1 MSPDRTQAGG
11 GAVRAL
17 DIIAH
22 KRDGADLSTEEIEYF
37 VAGLTSGE
45 IPDYQVA
52 AWAMAVLWRG
62 MSLRETTDLTL
73 AMAHSGEMLDLSHVV
88 PFAVDK
94 HSTGGVGDKTT
105 LVVEPVVAACGVPVG
120 KMSGRGLGFTGGTL
134 DKMESIS
141 GFRTELSR
149 DQFLQQLRDVGLVL
163 CGQTM
168 ELDPADG
175 RLYALRDVTA
185 TVPSLPLIASS
196 VMSKKL
202 ASGAQGILLDVQ
214 AGAGAF
220 MTSVRQASQLARLMV
235 QIGTRLGRQVVALIS
250 DMNQPLGCAVGNA
263 LEVREAVNTLKGRG
277 PRDFEE
283 HCLTVAAH
291 MLLLARQAS
300 SLAAAR
306 RLARAAL
313 DEERGLAKFEAL
325 VRAQGG
331 DPAFLQDL
339 DLLPS
344 APIRGSL
351 PTWSS
356 GWVCEANAR
365 LIGEASVRLGAGRSR
380 KEDRIDHAVG
390 IVLRHKVGDSVRRGE
405 ALCDVHART
414 QEQLE
419 QALKELRLAFRLARQ
434 PVDSLPLFYRTI
446 RAQAGPRA

>member
-1 MSPDRTQAGG
+1 MR
-11 GAVRAL
+11 AV
-17 DIIAH
+17 DIIAR

-45 IPDYQVA
+45 IPDYQVS

-73 AMAHSGEMLDLSHVV
+73 AMARSGEMLDLSRVV

-120 KMSGRGLGFTGGTL
+120 KMSGRGLGYSGGTL
-134 DKMESIS
+134 DKMESIA
-141 GFRTELSR
+141 GFRTDLSR
-149 DQFLQQLRDVGLVL
+149 DQFLQQLREVGLVL
-163 CGQTM
+163 CGQTA
-168 ELDPADG
+168 ELAPADG

-202 ASGAQGILLDVQ
+202 AGGAQGIVLDVK
-214 AGAGAF
+214 AGHGAF
-220 MTSVRQASQLARLMV
+220 MPNVREASRLGRLMV
-235 QIGTRLGRQVVALIS
+235 QIGTRLGRQVVALIA
-250 DMNQPLGCAVGNA
+250 DMNQPLGRAVGNA
-263 LEVREAVNTLKGRG
+263 LEVREAVNTLKGEG

-291 MLLLARQAS
+291 MLVIARQAS
-300 SLAAAR
+300 SPATGR
-306 RLARAAL
+306 GLARAAL
-313 DEERGLAKFEAL
+313 DDGRALEKFEAL

-331 DPAFLQDL
+331 DPAFIRDP

-351 PTWSS
+351 AAWSK
-356 GWVCEANAR
+356 GWVSEANAR
-365 LIGEASVRLGAGRSR
+365 LIGQASMQLGAGRSR
-380 KEDRIDHAVG
+380 REDPIDHAVG
-390 IVLRHKVGDSVRRGE
+390 IVLRHKVGDSVQFGD

-414 QEQLE
+414 QEHLE
-419 QALKELRLAFRLARQ
+419 QALQELRPAFQIARR

-446 RAQAGPRA
+446 RA